1 MTEPPAD
8 TPPPA
13 RTPPPADDAAERPAE
28 PELRCWRCS
37 APRDRFQEYCLECGA
52 RLVPLAAG
60 AGWRREVWTRDSPF
74 WFWAT
79 FLALL
84 LIVLVAGAIVL
95 AATREEDGTPRRNA
109 GAGPTTS
116 QLTEVPTT
124 PPVTTSTLPP
134 EVTIP
139 PPTTAT
145 VPTVTTAPT
154 MTTPPPPPPAANGSG
169 AIIDWPQGRSGY
181 TIILK
186 SVPEGRGRGAAETE
200 ARKAIDA
207 GLDEVGV
214 LSSSNFSSLNAGY
227 WVVFTGVYD
236 TEAGSRADLPT
247 VRQNGYPIAYIREIT
262 P

>member
-1 MTEPPAD
+1 VTEPPAG
-8 TPPPA
+8 TPPP
-13 RTPPPADDAAERPAE
+13 TDDATDRPAE

-52 RLVPLAAG
+52 RLVPLTPG
-60 AGWRREVWTRDSPF
+60 TGWRREVWTRDSPF

-84 LIVLVAGAIVL
+84 LIVLAAGAIVL
-95 AATREEDGTPRRNA
+95 AATRDEGGGPRRNA

-116 QLTEVPTT
+116 QLTEIPTT
-124 PPVTTSTLPP
+124 PPVTTTTLPP
-134 EVTIP
+134 EITIP
-139 PPTTAT
+139 PTTT
-145 VPTVTTAPT
+145 VPPVTTAPT
-154 MTTPPPPPPAANGSG
+154 TTAPPPPPSPPPPAANGSG

-181 TIILK
+181 TIILR
-186 SVPEGRGRGAAETE
+186 SVPAGRGRGAAETE
-200 ARKAIDA
+200 ARKAIDD

-214 LSSSNFSSLNAGY
+214 LSSSNFSSLNTGY

-236 TEAGSRADLPT
+236 TEAGARADLPT